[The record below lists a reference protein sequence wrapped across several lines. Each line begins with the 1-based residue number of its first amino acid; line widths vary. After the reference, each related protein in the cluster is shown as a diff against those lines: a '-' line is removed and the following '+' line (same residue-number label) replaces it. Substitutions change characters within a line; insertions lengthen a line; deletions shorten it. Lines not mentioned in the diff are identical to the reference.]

1 MTRTRNWNGICF
13 PFGTMATEQNPVI
26 ACSSPHL
33 PDSMQLGWP
42 AFKDWSFIYLLVPG
56 KCNRRGEREKK
67 KKEEEK
73 QMSSENSEQS
83 SQKKKDFLDW
93 QGEGQGF
100 TANLKRVKNQEMQ
113 GSWTDFFTW
122 KCAGA
127 QLFLS
132 LKSLST
138 KNYFTVCSQAIGK
151 SERLNLYTIVNW

>member
-1 MTRTRNWNGICF
+1 
-13 PFGTMATEQNPVI
+13 MATEQNPVI

-83 SQKKKDFLDW
+83 SQKK
-93 QGEGQGF
+93 EI
-100 TANLKRVKNQEMQ
+100 
-113 GSWTDFFTW
+113 SWTDKGKDRASLQIKKGKEPGNAKLMNRQIFFTW

-132 LKSLST
+132 LKSLRT
-138 KNYFTVCSQAIGK
+138 KNYFTVCIQAIGK